1 MFETLKNAFKV
12 KEIRVKI
19 WWTLA
24 FLLLYRLGCWI
35 PVPGIGAELISSE
48 EMGELSYLAIM
59 KMMSG
64 GSLSQGT
71 WFAMGISPYIN
82 ASIIVQL
89 LTVAIPALER
99 LSKAGEEGR
108 RKVNAITRYAA
119 IVLAIVQAIGIL
131 VNYGPNN
138 LTEGLIN
145 IAGEKSSSLVQI
157 LFDQEWLAYVVA
169 IIFYTSGTAVT
180 IWIGERITEYGISN
194 GISLLIFVGILS
206 SAGIYF
212 MRQIKTIFTEQ
223 SAALTVLWN
232 LVFYVV
238 AVVLIFGCIVFV
250 DLAERKIPVQYAK
263 QVKGR
268 KMYGGQ
274 STVIP
279 IKVNANGVMPLIFA
293 FSILSFPELIMTMF
307 VKNRGEGS
315 FFMWWQNNMGTSSWL
330 YMVILCLLILGFA
343 YFYTTIQF
351 SPEDISRNIQQN
363 GGFIPGIRPGKPTTE
378 HLKRV
383 SNRITLFGAIFLAL
397 VALIPSIVFRLID
410 EGSVATFTATGM
422 LICVSVALEFNTA
435 LESQIMMKN
444 YKGFLK

>member
-19 WWTLA
+19 WWTLF
-24 FLLLYRLGCWI
+24 FLLIYRLGCYI
-35 PVPGIGAELISSE
+35 PVPGIGEGLISADS
-48 EMGELSYLAIM
+48 LADVSYLSIM
-59 KMMSG
+59 SMMTG
-64 GSLSQGT
+64 GALAQGT

-82 ASIIVQL
+82 ASIIIQL
-89 LTVAIPALER
+89 LTVAIPVLER
-99 LSKAGEEGR
+99 LSKGGEEGR
-108 RKVNAITRYAA
+108 RKINSITRYIA
-119 IVLAIVQAIGIL
+119 IFLAIIQSIGIL
-131 VNYGPNN
+131 LNYGDS
-138 LTEGLIN
+138 LIN
-145 IAGEKSSSLVQI
+145 ATGRLSLADV
-157 LFDQEWLAYVVA
+157 LFGQAWLAYIVVVL
-169 IIFYTSGTAVT
+169 FYASGTAVT
-180 IWIGERITEYGISN
+180 MWIGERITEKGVSN
-194 GISLLIFVGILS
+194 GISILIFAGIIATAGQYILS
-206 SAGIYF
+206 
-212 MRQIKTIFTEQ
+212 
-223 SAALTVLWN
+223 AADRMSTATDNNTSLTVLWQLIGYVAI
-232 LVFYVV
+232 LVVV
-238 AVVLIFGCIVFV
+238 FGCIVFV

-293 FSILSFPELIMTMF
+293 FSILSFPELIMSMF
-307 VKNRGEGS
+307 WPKSNALA
-315 FFMWWQNNMGTSSWL
+315 WWQMNMGTDSWV
-330 YMVILCLLILGFA
+330 YMVVLCLLILGFA

-363 GGFIPGIRPGKPTTE
+363 GGFIPGIRPGKPTTD
-378 HLKRV
+378 HLKRI

-397 VALIPSIVFRLID
+397 VALIPSIIFRLID
-410 EGSVATFTATGM
+410 QGSAAVFTATGM

>member
-24 FLLLYRLGCWI
+24 FLLLYRLGCYI
-35 PVPGIGAELISSE
+35 PVPGIGGGLLETAGL
-48 EMGELSYLAIM
+48 GDLNYLSIM
-59 KMMSG
+59 SMMSG
-64 GSLSQGT
+64 GALSQGT

-82 ASIIVQL
+82 ASIIIQL

-99 LSKAGEEGR
+99 MSKGGEEGR
-108 RKVNAITRYAA
+108 RKINSLTRY
-119 IVLAIVQAIGIL
+119 LAIGLAVAQSIGIL
-131 VNYGPNN
+131 INYIDN
-138 LTEGLIN
+138 LSLSVDGS
-145 IAGEKSSSLVQI
+145 ASLVTL
-157 LFDQEWLAYVVA
+157 LFGQKWLACAVA
-169 IIFYTSGTAVT
+169 VIIYASGTAVT
-180 IWIGERITEYGISN
+180 IWIGERITEHGISN
-194 GISLLIFVGILS
+194 GISILIFVGVIS
-206 SAGIYF
+206 SAGYYILDA
-212 MRQIKTIFTEQ
+212 IKVIFGSSDSTV
-223 SAALTVLWN
+223 ALNKLWD
-232 LVFYVV
+232 LVFYLLILI
-238 AVVLIFGCIVFV
+238 AIFGCIVFV

-293 FSILSFPELIMTMF
+293 FSILSFPELIMSMF
-307 VKNRGEGS
+307 WPNS
-315 FFMWWQNNMGTSSWL
+315 NAIMWWQNNMGTGSWV
-330 YMVILCLLILGFA
+330 YRIVLCLLILGFA

-363 GGFIPGIRPGKPTTE
+363 GGFIPGIRPGKPTTD
-378 HLKRV
+378 HLKRI

-397 VALIPSIVFRLID
+397 VALVPSIIFEIID
-410 EGSVATFTATGM
+410 ESSASVFTATGM

>member
-24 FLLLYRLGCWI
+24 LLLLYRLGCYV
-35 PVPGIGAELISSE
+35 PVPGIGEALIDSAELSNV
-48 EMGELSYLAIM
+48 SYLSIM
-59 KMMSG
+59 SMMSG
-64 GSLSQGT
+64 GALSQGT

-82 ASIIVQL
+82 SSIIIQL

-99 LSKAGEEGR
+99 MSKAGEEGR
-108 RKVNAITRYAA
+108 RKINSLTRY
-119 IVLAIVQAIGIL
+119 LAIALAVVQSIGIL
-131 VNYGPNN
+131 LNYGDN
-138 LTEGLIN
+138 LAVSTNG
-145 IAGEKSSSLVQI
+145 SSSLVHL
-157 LFDQEWLAYVVA
+157 LFDQKWLAYVVA
-169 IIFYTSGTAVT
+169 VIFYASGTAVT
-180 IWIGERITEYGISN
+180 IWIGERITDYGVSN
-194 GISLLIFVGILS
+194 GISLLIFVGVIS
-206 SAGIYF
+206 SAGLYF
-212 MRQIKTIFTEQ
+212 VNSIQTIVTSEG
-223 SAALTVLWN
+223 STALTALWK
-232 LVFYVV
+232 LVGYVI
-238 AVVLIFGCIVFV
+238 AIIIIFGCIVFV
-250 DLAERKIPVQYAK
+250 DLSERKIPVQYAK

-293 FSILSFPELIMTMF
+293 FSILSFPELIMSMF
-307 VKNRGEGS
+307 WPTSNALR
-315 FFMWWQNNMGTSSWL
+315 WWQTYMGTSSWA
-330 YMVILCLLILGFA
+330 YMVILCFLILGFA

-410 EGSVATFTATGM
+410 QGSAAVFTATGM
-422 LICVSVALEFNTA
+422 LIAVSVALEFNTA

>member
-24 FLLLYRLGCWI
+24 FLLLYRLGCYI
-35 PVPGIGAELISSE
+35 PVPGIGEALISDAD
-48 EMGELSYLAIM
+48 LANVSYLSIM
-59 KMMSG
+59 SMMSG
-64 GSLSQGT
+64 GALAQGT

-82 ASIIVQL
+82 ASIIIQL

-99 LSKAGEEGR
+99 LSKAGEDGR
-108 RKVNAITRYAA
+108 RKINSLTRY
-119 IVLAIVQAIGIL
+119 LAIGLAVLQSVGIL
-131 VNYGPNN
+131 LNYGDN
-138 LTEGLIN
+138 LSASVNG
-145 IAGEKSSSLVQI
+145 SSSLVHL
-157 LFDQEWLAYVVA
+157 LFDQKWLAYVVA
-169 IIFYTSGTAVT
+169 VIFYASGTAVT
-180 IWIGERITEYGISN
+180 IWIGERITDYGVSN
-194 GISLLIFVGILS
+194 GISLLIFVGVIS
-206 SAGIYF
+206 SAGLYF
-212 MRQIKTIFTEQ
+212 VNSLTTIFT
-223 SAALTVLWN
+223 STDSNTSLIAFWK
-232 LVFYVV
+232 LVGYVI
-238 AVVLIFGCIVFV
+238 AIVVIFGCIVFV

-307 VKNRGEGS
+307 WPTSNAL
-315 FFMWWQNNMGTSSWL
+315 MWWQQNMGTSSVL
-330 YMVILCLLILGFA
+330 YMIVLCLLILGFA

-397 VALIPSIVFRLID
+397 IALIPSIIFRVID
-410 EGSVATFTATGM
+410 QGSAAVFTATGM
-422 LICVSVALEFNTA
+422 LISVSVALEFNTA

>member
-24 FLLLYRLGCWI
+24 FLLLYRLGCYI
-35 PVPGIGAELISSE
+35 PVPGIGDALISESD
-48 EMGELSYLAIM
+48 LANVSYLSIM
-59 KMMSG
+59 SMMSG
-64 GSLSQGT
+64 GALSQGT

-82 ASIIVQL
+82 ASIIIQL

-99 LSKAGEEGR
+99 MSKAGEEGR
-108 RKVNAITRYAA
+108 RKINSLTRY
-119 IVLAIVQAIGIL
+119 LAIALAVIQSVGIL
-131 VNYGPNN
+131 LNYGDN
-138 LTEGLIN
+138 LGASVN
-145 IAGEKSSSLVQI
+145 DSASLVHL
-157 LFDQEWLAYVVA
+157 LFDQKWLAYVVTV
-169 IIFYTSGTAVT
+169 IFYASGTAVT
-180 IWIGERITEYGISN
+180 IWIGERITEHGVSN
-194 GISLLIFVGILS
+194 GISIMIFVGVIS
-206 SAGIYF
+206 SAGLYF
-212 MRQIKTIFTEQ
+212 INSLTTVFT
-223 SAALTVLWN
+223 SADSNTALVAFWKLIG
-232 LVFYVV
+232 YVIAIV
-238 AVVLIFGCIVFV
+238 IIFGCIVFV

-307 VKNRGEGS
+307 WPKSNAL
-315 FFMWWQNNMGTSSWL
+315 MWWQQYMGTSSWA
-330 YMVILCLLILGFA
+330 YMVVLCLLILGFA

-410 EGSVATFTATGM
+410 AGSAAVFTATGM

>member
-24 FLLLYRLGCWI
+24 LLLLYRLGCYI
-35 PVPGIGAELISSE
+35 PVPGIGDSLISDTDLGSV
-48 EMGELSYLAIM
+48 SYLSIM
-59 KMMSG
+59 SMMTG
-64 GSLSQGT
+64 GALAQGT

-82 ASIIVQL
+82 ASIIIQL

-99 LSKAGEEGR
+99 MSKAGEEGR
-108 RKVNAITRYAA
+108 RKINSLTRY
-119 IVLAIVQAIGIL
+119 LAIGLAILQSVGIL
-131 VNYGPNN
+131 INYGDN
-138 LTEGLIN
+138 LSASV
-145 IAGEKSSSLVQI
+145 AGSSSLVHL
-157 LFDQEWLAYVVA
+157 LFDQKWLAYVVA
-169 IIFYTSGTAVT
+169 VIFYASGTAVT
-180 IWIGERITEYGISN
+180 IWIGERITEHGVSN
-194 GISLLIFVGILS
+194 GISLLIFVGVIS
-206 SAGIYF
+206 SAGLYF
-212 MRQIKTIFTEQ
+212 VNSIQTIVTSEG
-223 SAALTVLWN
+223 STALTALWK
-232 LVFYVV
+232 LVGYVI
-238 AVVLIFGCIVFV
+238 AIIIIFACIVFV

-293 FSILSFPELIMTMF
+293 FSILSFPELIMSMF
-307 VKNRGEGS
+307 WPTSNALR
-315 FFMWWQNNMGTSSWL
+315 WWQTYMGTSSWA
-330 YMVILCLLILGFA
+330 YMVVLCLLILGFA

-410 EGSVATFTATGM
+410 QGSAAVFTATGM
-422 LICVSVALEFNTA
+422 LIAVSVALEFNTA